1 MLLLLLAGVLLWPA
15 VQPHPSDGFP
25 VSTYPMFARRSGT
38 VVRLATAVGLDAAGE
53 VHRLGPHTISGG
65 DEVVLAAEQ
74 LRLAVAEG
82 DESVAALCRE
92 IARRVDDAE
101 IVTVEVR
108 TEMRDAVDDVKAR
121 REAIDTVVHA
131 RCEVPRDRPARARR
145 GTTAAGGSALVA
157 GWSVLW
163 LVARLRHNLGLAD
176 LPERRWYPVGILA
189 PLDSPPP
196 AWLAG
201 AVIVLAIPRGRRRC
215 SGVAGRVTIPVW
227 AVALLL
233 VGTYVSCW
241 GQLFHTE
248 NLLVLH
254 ALVLAGWAVARRPVD
269 ARTVLT
275 ALVVVLVAV
284 YVVAGVAKLRGSGWA
299 WFEGDILRNKVAFDN
314 LRKAALGSTTSP
326 FASGAVGTDWLWP
339 PLAAL
344 TIVVELGAPV
354 ILLRRR
360 WAPWWIAAAWGFHV
374 GILVLMAIGFPYQLV
389 GVAYAP
395 LLPVERIRLPWVR
408 QAGPAMSSVENNRH
422 PSKTP
427 G

>member
-1 MLLLLLAGVLLWPA
+1 MV
-15 VQPHPSDGFP
+15 
-25 VSTYPMFARRSGT
+25 
-38 VVRLATAVGLDAAGE
+38 
-53 VHRLGPHTISGG
+53 
-65 DEVVLAAEQ
+65 
-74 LRLAVAEG
+74 
-82 DESVAALCRE
+82 
-92 IARRVDDAE
+92 
-101 IVTVEVR
+101 
-108 TEMRDAVDDVKAR
+108 
-121 REAIDTVVHA
+121 
-131 RCEVPRDRPARARR
+131 
-145 GTTAAGGSALVA
+145 
-157 GWSVLW
+157 W
-163 LVARLRHNLGLAD
+163 LVARLPHNLGLAD
-176 LPERRWYPVGILA
+176 LPERRWYPVGLLA

-201 AVIVLAIPRGRRRC
+201 AVIVLAIAGGRRRC
-215 SGVAGRVTIPVW
+215 SGVAARVTIPVW

-360 WAPWWIAAAWGFHV
+360 WAAWWIAAAWGFHV

-389 GVAYAP
+389 GRGLRAAP
-395 LLPVERIRLPWVR
+395 APRAHPTSVGRSRPGDEFGRKQP
-408 QAGPAMSSVENNRH
+408 SSQQDARVD
-422 PSKTP
+422 P